1 MKELNIYIND
11 NDLKQI
17 YLTKAKE
24 HNTKIDNSN
33 FMDSGFDILTPN
45 KISICYGKTH
55 KIDFGIIC
63 SMYESNIPFG
73 YYMYPRSSI
82 SKTRLRL
89 ANNVG
94 IIDSGYRGNL
104 LGYFDCLPHPSIDQ
118 QEFVIYDYNS
128 DHIIDYNIDKYQRLL
143 QICSND
149 LKPFKINIVDN
160 IEDLDNPNLGVSERG
175 DKGIGSTGK

>member
-63 SMYESNIPFG
+63 SI
-73 YYMYPRSSI
+73 SI
-82 SKTRLRL
+82 SLLNKTSF
-89 ANNVG
+89 A
-94 IIDSGYRGNL
+94 IFL
-104 LGYFDCLPHPSIDQ
+104 LVNTSL
-118 QEFVIYDYNS
+118 
-128 DHIIDYNIDKYQRLL
+128 
-143 QICSND
+143 
-149 LKPFKINIVDN
+149 
-160 IEDLDNPNLGVSERG
+160 
-175 DKGIGSTGK
+175 